1 VEFRVLGPLEV
12 LGDGGEPVRLPGGRA
27 RIALALLCVKRG
39 LVVPTDWLIHATW
52 NGSPPA
58 TAIAQTQA
66 HISALRRALGPAR
79 DLIGTTEQGYLL
91 RVDEPATDLGR
102 LRLLA
107 RQARTAQPAEAVKL
121 LAEAVALWRGIPFGG
136 ADCAELETAADLIEQ
151 EYVTVLEEH
160 ARLVFA
166 HGTPADST
174 AVITRLQEW
183 CTSHAMHEG
192 LHAALIEALAR
203 TGRQADAIAA
213 YHDLRERLAEELGV
227 DPGPP
232 LRSLYQRIVSGQSV
246 SGQSVSGQSVSG
258 QSVSGQSVSGQNV
271 TGQSVTGPIRPAQL
285 PASVA
290 DFTGRKSSAK
300 QLADALAPGATVAIS
315 AVTGTGGMGKTAL
328 AVHVA
333 HLVSAEFPDGQLYVN
348 LAGASAEPAAPGDVL
363 ARLLRNL
370 DVPSGSVPADA
381 EERALTYRSVL
392 AGKRLLLVLD
402 DARDAAQVR
411 PLLPGSAG
419 CAVLVTSRARLGDLA
434 AVVRFDLAELEPAEA
449 VELFGRIIGRARVAA
464 EPRAAESILASC
476 AGLPLAIRIA
486 ASNLAVRPGWSLA
499 AYADQLA
506 AEQHRL
512 DLLQCGDQAVRAS
525 FRLSY
530 DGLDAEQARMFR
542 LLGLTP
548 PGVLPVA
555 ALAALADSGL
565 TATERCLE
573 ALTEVCLLEAPAPGQ
588 YRLHDLLRLF
598 ASELASTELASTE
611 LAGTGVAST
620 ELASTELASTKLAG
634 TGVAG
639 TGLAEDERSSA
650 LRGFIGWYAA
660 GLRSAVGVLA
670 ASGRMPPG
678 ADLAVQPEWDVP
690 EFGSHR
696 TALDWVQRGEAT
708 IGWAI
713 RTAAAQGWHAAAT
726 RVASLFT
733 LYGLRAGV
741 PEALVATQRIA
752 VDSAVL
758 IGDDLT
764 QAWLLTG
771 LGVYLRRGTDHPA
784 AMACFE
790 QALVLRQRCGDRY
803 GEAASHCNLGNAHG
817 NAGRFGAAL
826 ENFRQAAAIGEE
838 LGDDHL
844 LGTVFSNIGRLYQKL
859 GDSDRSLDAFSHGVD
874 VLRRSGDRYSEA
886 VTRIGLG
893 ATLHRTGRAE
903 QALAEYRGAESTLRE
918 LGLAE
923 RDLIEALCGAGE
935 TLDALDRPAEA
946 DRTWAEALAAAEQWL
961 PQDLRDRLAARA
973 PRRPAHHARNAA
985 RFR

>member
-91 RVDEPATDLGR
+91 RVDESATDLGR

-121 LAEAVALWRGIPFGG
+121 LAEAVTLWRGIPFGG

-246 SGQSVSGQSVSG
+246 SGQSVTGQS
-258 QSVSGQSVSGQNV
+258 V

-370 DVPSGSVPADA
+370 DVPSGSVPADE

-449 VELFGRIIGRARVAA
+449 VELLGRIIGRARVAA

-555 ALAALADSGL
+555 AIAALADSGL

-598 ASELASTELASTE
+598 ANELASTEL
-611 LAGTGVAST
+611 
-620 ELASTELASTKLAG
+620 
-634 TGVAG
+634 AG

-670 ASGRMPPG
+670 ASGRLPPG
-678 ADLAVQPEWDVP
+678 ADLPVQPEWDVP

-817 NAGRFGAAL
+817 NAGRFAAAL
-826 ENFRQAAAIGEE
+826 ANFRQAATIGEE

-893 ATLHRTGRAE
+893 ATLHRTGRVE

-946 DRTWAEALAAAEQWL
+946 GQTWAEAAALAAGEQWL

>member
-1 VEFRVLGPLEV
+1 M
-12 LGDGGEPVRLPGGRA
+12 RLPGGRA

-39 LVVPTDWLIHATW
+39 LVVPTDWLIHAIW

-58 TAIAQTQA
+58 TATAQTQA

-79 DLIGTTEQGYLL
+79 ELIGTTEQGYVL
-91 RVDEPATDLGR
+91 RADEPATDLGR
-102 LRLLA
+102 LRLLVQ
-107 RQARTAQPAEAVKL
+107 QARTARQPAEAIEL
-121 LAEAVALWRGIPFGG
+121 LAEAVTLWRGRPFGG
-136 ADCAELETAADLIEQ
+136 VDCAELETAAGLIEQ

-160 ARLVFA
+160 ARLVLA
-166 HGTPADST
+166 HGTPAGR
-174 AVITRLQEW
+174 AAMITLLLEW
-183 CTSHAMHEG
+183 CASHPMHEG
-192 LHAALIEALAR
+192 LRAALIEALAR
-203 TGRQADAIAA
+203 DGRQADAIAA

-227 DPGPP
+227 DPGPQ
-232 LRSLYQRIVSGQSV
+232 LRDLYQRIVSGQSLA
-246 SGQSVSGQSVSG
+246 GR
-258 QSVSGQSVSGQNV
+258 
-271 TGQSVTGPIRPAQL
+271 IRPAQL

-290 DFTGRKSSAK
+290 DFTGRKSQVE

-328 AVHVA
+328 AVHVG
-333 HLVSAEFPDGQLYVN
+333 HLVSAGFPDGQLYVN

-363 ARLLRNL
+363 ARLLRDL
-370 DVPSGSVPADA
+370 DVHSNSVPAGE

-392 AGKRLLLVLD
+392 AGQRVLLVLD

-434 AVVRFDLAELEPAEA
+434 AVVRFDLAELDQAEA
-449 VELFGRIIGRARVAA
+449 VELLGRIIGQVRVAA

-476 AGLPLAIRIA
+476 TGLPLAIRIA

-530 DGLDAEQARMFR
+530 DGLDAEQARTFR

-555 ALAALADSGL
+555 AIAALTGGGL

-573 ALTEVCLLEAPAPGQ
+573 ALTEVCLLETPAPAQ

-598 ASELASTELASTE
+598 ANELASTDLASTD
-611 LAGTGVAST
+611 
-620 ELASTELASTKLAG
+620 
-634 TGVAG
+634 
-639 TGLAEDERSSA
+639 LAEDEQAAA
-650 LRGFIGWYAA
+650 LRGFTGWYAA

-678 ADLAVQPEWDVP
+678 ADLPVRSEWEVP
-690 EFGSHR
+690 EFGTHGA
-696 TALDWVQRGEAT
+696 ALDWVQRGEAT
-708 IGWAI
+708 LGWTI
-713 RTAAAQGWHAAAT
+713 RTAAARGWHEAAI
-726 RVASLFT
+726 RIASLLT
-733 LYGLRAGV
+733 LYGLQAGV
-741 PEALVATQRIA
+741 SEALVATQRIA

-758 IGDDLT
+758 IGDDLAL
-764 QAWLLTG
+764 AWLLTG
-771 LGVYLRRGTDHPA
+771 LSVYLRRSADHPA
-784 AMACFE
+784 AIAAIE
-790 QALVLRQRCGDRY
+790 QALILRRQGGDRY
-803 GEAASHCNLGNAHG
+803 GEAASYCNLGSAHG
-817 NAGRFGAAL
+817 EAGLFGAAL
-826 ENFRQAAAIGEE
+826 DDFRRAATIAGE
-838 LGDDHL
+838 LGDDRL
-844 LGTVFSNIGRLYQKL
+844 LGMVFSNIGRLYQKL

-874 VLRRSGDRYSEA
+874 VLRRTGDRYSEA

-893 ATLHRTGRAE
+893 ATLQRTGRAE
-903 QALAEYRGAESTLRE
+903 QALAEYRRAESALRE

-923 RDLIEALCGAGE
+923 RVLIEALCGAGE
-935 TLDALDRPAEA
+935 ILDAQGRTAEA
-946 DRTWAEALAAAEQWL
+946 GQSWAEAAALAAAEPWL
-961 PQDLRDRLAARA
+961 PQDLRERLAARIP
-973 PRRPAHHARNAA
+973 PRASRPA
-985 RFR
+985 